1 MKNKHDEIK
10 DLLKATR
17 NMLSNSLVKEETERI
32 KKTYGMLTE
41 EDVLKKYNVGK
52 AIEDSIE
59 DDEDEEKDEYEV
71 SDDNKEKETADDKKQ
86 GYRISGGILVLHGKD
101 NTDLELTTDEKIAF
115 QETMDEF
122 VSEVSD
128 LVDFNKL
135 NVYSKN
141 VEWSG
146 KIIDFEIE
154 FFYSIGEENGVYMA
168 MMYENGND
176 FLCNKITEDQLIL
189 KDKFKQGTE
198 YINKWWKK
206 HAISRYTKLHDEGRI
221 KPEHLF
227 YIDAIGISWEEM
239 KAKYLSEV
247 GR

>member
-17 NMLSNSLVKEETERI
+17 NMLSNSSVKEETERI

-146 KIIDFEIE
+146 KIIDFDIE
-154 FFYSIGEENGVYMA
+154 FFYSIGEENGVYIQGDMIKTD
-168 MMYENGND
+168 EK
-176 FLCNKITEDQLIL
+176 FLDMVNKL
-189 KDKFKQGTE
+189 KVYYDKFKS
-198 YINKWWKK
+198 KWAKVLASRKK
-206 HAISRYTKLHDEGRI
+206 TSPNE
-221 KPEHLF
+221 
-227 YIDAIGISWEEM
+227 
-239 KAKYLSEV
+239 
-247 GR
+247 